1 MSGGESSTKQT
12 MNDQSSSAAHG
23 LGLFY
28 TLKPFRGNK
37 TEVESVNV
45 TEFIHSIGKSKR
57 RKMLQRRK
65 FLMGLVALFLGSIA
79 CRTLPIG
86 DQPEVVVTEVLD
98 SAHSPLPTT
107 TLIPEI
113 NVPTSTSAPLRLEM
127 LQNALYRSPD
137 WGEYQLV
144 GGIYYRTP
152 TAPGESAEIYKTQLD
167 ERFVTGD
174 LNADG
179 AEDAVA
185 FLRTQNGGTGHFV
198 ELAAMLNQDGNPYNI
213 STVYLGDRVIVE
225 SVQIVDGVIILAMRV
240 QGPNDGMCCP
250 SQLETWQFRLENNV
264 LVRLP

>member
-1 MSGGESSTKQT
+1 
-12 MNDQSSSAAHG
+12 
-23 LGLFY
+23 
-28 TLKPFRGNK
+28 
-37 TEVESVNV
+37 
-45 TEFIHSIGKSKR
+45 
-57 RKMLQRRK
+57 MLQKRK
-65 FLMGLVALFLGSIA
+65 ILMGLVALFLGSIA
-79 CRTLPIG
+79 CRTLPLNV
-86 DQPEVVVTEVLD
+86 DSANQPEIVVTEALV
-98 SAHSPLPTT
+98 SSPSPLPTT
-107 TLIPEI
+107 TLIAET
-113 NVPTSTSAPLRLEM
+113 NVPTSTSAPPTLEN
-127 LQNALYRSPD
+127 LQNAQYRSPD

-144 GGIYYRTP
+144 SGVYYRTP
-152 TAPGESAEIYKTQLD
+152 TAPGESAEIYTTQLD

-198 ELAAMLNQDGNPYNI
+198 ELAAMLNQNGNTYNV

-250 SQLETWQFRLENNV
+250 SQLETWQFRLENNQ

>member
-1 MSGGESSTKQT
+1 
-12 MNDQSSSAAHG
+12 
-23 LGLFY
+23 
-28 TLKPFRGNK
+28 
-37 TEVESVNV
+37 
-45 TEFIHSIGKSKR
+45 
-57 RKMLQRRK
+57 MLQRLK

-86 DQPEVVVTEVLD
+86 NQPEAVVTEVLV
-98 SAHSPLPTT
+98 SSPSPLPTA
-107 TLIPEI
+107 TLIS
-113 NVPTSTSAPLRLEM
+113 TSTNAFTLEM
-127 LQNALYRSPD
+127 LQNAQYRSPD

-144 GGIYYRTP
+144 NGVYYRTP

-179 AEDAVA
+179 ADDAAA

>member
-1 MSGGESSTKQT
+1 
-12 MNDQSSSAAHG
+12 
-23 LGLFY
+23 
-28 TLKPFRGNK
+28 
-37 TEVESVNV
+37 
-45 TEFIHSIGKSKR
+45 
-57 RKMLQRRK
+57 MLQRRK

-79 CRTLPIG
+79 CRTLPVNIDIG
-86 DQPEVVVTEVLD
+86 KQPEIVVTEVLV
-98 SAHSPLPTT
+98 SSPSPLPTT
-107 TLIPEI
+107 TLIP
-113 NVPTSTSAPLRLEM
+113 TSTSAPLTLEN
-127 LQNALYRSPD
+127 LQNARYRSPD

-144 GGIYYRTP
+144 SGVYYRTP
-152 TAPGESAEIYKTQLD
+152 TAPGESAEIYTTQLD

-225 SVQIVDGVIILAMRV
+225 SVQIVDGVVILAMRV

-250 SQLETWQFRLENNV
+250 SQLETLQFRLENNQ

>member
-1 MSGGESSTKQT
+1 M
-12 MNDQSSSAAHG
+12 
-23 LGLFY
+23 
-28 TLKPFRGNK
+28 
-37 TEVESVNV
+37 
-45 TEFIHSIGKSKR
+45 
-57 RKMLQRRK
+57 
-65 FLMGLVALFLGSIA
+65 
-79 CRTLPIG
+79 
-86 DQPEVVVTEVLD
+86 
-98 SAHSPLPTT
+98 
-107 TLIPEI
+107 
-113 NVPTSTSAPLRLEM
+113 SAPLTLEM
-127 LQNALYRSPD
+127 LQNAQYRSPD

-144 GGIYYRTP
+144 NGVYYRTP
-152 TAPGESAEIYKTQLD
+152 TAPGESAEIYTTQLD

-198 ELAAMLNQDGNPYNI
+198 ELAAMLNQAGNPYNV

-225 SVQIVDGVIILAMRV
+225 SVQITNGIIILAMRV